1 MGISNYS
8 VSEHYKICTSSTRPS
23 GSFIYEGLMI
33 YETDT
38 DRVMVWNGTAW
49 RFISG
54 ITPSARYQ
62 KTTTQSIPHG
72 VVTVVAFTS
81 AMEVYDTASLGNND
95 SRFTVPAGFDGLWA
109 MGGNFIWAT
118 SSAGDRAILIGKNG
132 SGSRLVQSE
141 IGATTTGP
149 ISGYEV
155 ATEARLVAGDYI
167 ELFAFQTTG
176 GALSIDGSANPINFW
191 CSYRGM
197 V

>member
-1 MGISNYS
+1 MGVSSYS
-8 VSEHYKICTSSTRPS
+8 VSEHYKICTSSTRPAAP
-23 GSFIYEGLMI
+23 FIYEGLMI

-38 DRVMVWNGTAW
+38 DRQLIWNGTAW
-49 RFISG
+49 RFVAG

-72 VVTVVAFTS
+72 TVTVVSFTS

-95 SRFTVPAGFDGLWA
+95 SRFTVPTGFDGLWA
-109 MGGNFIWAT
+109 FGGNFVFAS
-118 SSAGDRAILIGKNG
+118 SSAGDRALLIGKNG
-132 SGSRLVQSE
+132 SGTRLVQTE

-149 ISGYEV
+149 VCAYQ
-155 ATEARLVAGDYI
+155 ATTEARLVAGDYI

-176 GALSIDGSANPINFW
+176 GALNIDGSVNPINFW
-191 CSYRGM
+191 CSYKGM